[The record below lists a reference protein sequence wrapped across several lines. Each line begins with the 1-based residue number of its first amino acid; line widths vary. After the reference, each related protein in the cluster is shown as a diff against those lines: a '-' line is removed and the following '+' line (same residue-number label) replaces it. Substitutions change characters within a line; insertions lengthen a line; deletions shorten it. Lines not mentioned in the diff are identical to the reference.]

1 MHGHSPGVSVVVNTE
16 VDSMGGVVDVGLG
29 VDTNGSPRRAA
40 IEKAQTELRQEYYVR
55 EERKRELEFLEKG
68 GNPLDFKFGSTASLS
83 LQSTSV
89 TDQQLDYD
97 AKGSS
102 AVATSPHGDS
112 VDSCIRPGVTLGRDS
127 NTADNLLLID
137 GQNSNHDGTKNEMR
151 SGKRKAISSS
161 EHSSKKDASNIK
173 ESEESGSFRLGA
185 KSQAYARRNRSRPSR
200 ESVYVTSAR
209 SAPSIHNSK
218 SLVFPSSCTDNR
230 DKKDALLETQVE
242 DNAVSSVS
250 NSKPGSLCGNNV
262 SRVLGTDDQVEMDVD
277 AVEVNVTGGHTPEVD
292 VGKGEAEGAIG
303 NHLQQ
308 NDYSDRSPKAAEQHC
323 PNGNSPLPSDSS
335 MRESVSAGAAVELC
349 MIDENV
355 NNIDKSGSVS
365 SNVVDLQ
372 NDNQISKRSDGQT
385 VEEASVSIDIEREVS
400 NPDVDHVFS
409 VATECS
415 AIPVDVSVSEKSDK
429 ENAEVHPFGGHEPR
443 TVDSELVNSVIQVK
457 IEEICDGK
465 GVLSNEQH
473 ELTHNMEG
481 KLENLSRDASNCD
494 PSDVLGISE
503 PSRLTSSKSSSA
515 ATDVLIIPE
524 KNSKFSQK
532 TREDAILKEARII
545 EAKLRRVNELSVC
558 SFPLEKH
565 QKSHWDYLLEEMAWL
580 ANDFIQ
586 ERRWKVTAASQIS
599 HRIASRGWA
608 KFEKQRK
615 TACSLAKAVIS
626 FWELA
631 EALHTGGKSIVG
643 MDEELKSTLCVPLKS
658 NKREAENKQD
668 GETLEECP
676 TQAAEVPIL
685 GYAIRFLGSNCVSE
699 RPVLA
704 EAPVTPE
711 RICDSGVLGMPWED
725 QSSEESLF
733 YVIPAGAMHVYR
745 ESIESRWLPHENTGH
760 AMHREDYEA
769 STCDS
774 LAEYGSHEN
783 VFDED
788 EAETATHYFSGAFE
802 RSKSSKFA
810 HRKKKTFQDKNHSAR
825 SFEVRSDLSYGPYLE
840 SKFGTQPSLMMGKRG
855 SSTFNVSS
863 IPTKRMRTASRQ
875 RVVSPFGVGNA
886 GGLPV
891 NSKTDVS
898 SGDTS
903 SFQDD
908 QMSLH
913 CESLTR
919 KNAEIESTADFENK
933 LIFDGN
939 DVAIRSK
946 KKKKQKHTGYR
957 NLNSSDGLIISKAS
971 SYEHRWQNDPMAQN
985 DQLAINFAVRLIDS
999 FKVFSAALHGQYAA
1013 KKPKLLKQLPDAS
1026 PETITPVSGS
1036 LPSPAASQMSSMS
1049 NTNKLIKM
1057 IASRDRSRKSKGLKM
1072 IGGQLGSGSSW
1083 SQFEDQALV
1092 VLVHDMGTNWELVS
1106 DTINSTL
1113 QFKGS
1118 ARQLFQRLQ
1127 GPMEEDTLK
1136 AHFEKIIL
1144 IGRQLHFGRNQSE
1157 SKETKLVTQIH
1168 SSHIHALTQA
1178 CASSLTGSPL
1188 TPLDLAEVTQSSE
1201 ALGHGYQG
1209 SHSTSSPMSTHPG
1222 SLAPIM
1228 TTSGANSMLPASA
1241 GLGMSSGLPSPSA
1254 PPIGTPRD
1262 SSRYGAPRP
1271 SLPVDDQQRMQQQY
1285 SQMLSGRN
1293 IQQPSMSGPSA
1304 LTMGGDRGVRMLS
1317 GGNAMGMVCGV
1328 NNGMPISRPGFQGI
1342 GSPGMLNVVT
1352 SGTMLPVSGVGMS
1365 SPVNMHSNAVAGQ
1378 GNSLLRPRDH
1388 LQVQRPPQNPEDHKQ
1403 MMMQDIQLQS
1413 PPGGACQP
1421 VGPMNSMSGS
1431 FPSPGAATAP
1441 SIQTF
1446 SPQQPHQMPQQ
1457 PHLFGNTHHPQ
1468 INSPGPMT
1476 SPHPAYAMRF
1486 AKERQQLQQRLLHQ
1500 QHFSGSNAGA
1510 PPQGGGPQMQQQQP
1524 PPQPSPGSPATAQHK
1539 PQSNPR
1545 NPTTHGGG
1553 MPGQML
1559 NQRQRQH
1566 LQQQQQ
1572 QQQQTLPPRHQ
1583 QQRQQNERVLL
1594 QQGQGLFS
1602 GGSGSGAAAALAQSP
1617 VQQKMYPRPPS
1628 RPLGSMPPAPPHQ
1641 EASPL
1646 HNQQQ
1651 QHQQQRQGNHPQQ
1664 AMQRMMLQQN
1674 HHVNSEGPVPSGADQ
1689 VQVNPTVGTSPVLQ
1703 GSDPG
1708 AASSAPAP
1716 ASGPVSHW
1724 KSEPSYETTTP
1735 APPGVHLSS
1744 PQKQTLVGGEAAVLP
1759 SGQGLTKRSFP
1770 GGLPMNVHGV
1780 GGQWQQQ
1787 KHAQQQPSQDQPQQ
1801 QQQQQ
1806 QQPPPPPVPPQH
1818 QQQHRQPVQSGLY
1831 GTPSNPGPI

>member
-40 IEKAQTELRQEYYVR
+40 IEKAQAELRQEYYVR

-200 ESVYVTSAR
+200 ESVYVASAR
-209 SAPSIHNSK
+209 SAPSIHNN
-218 SLVFPSSCTDNR
+218 P
-230 DKKDALLETQVE
+230 LLETQVE

-262 SRVLGTDDQVEMDVD
+262 SGALGTDDQVEMDVD

-443 TVDSELVNSVIQVK
+443 TVDAELVNSVIQVK

-532 TREDAILKEARII
+532 TLFHEQ
-545 EAKLRRVNELSVC
+545 AKLRRVNELSVC

-886 GGLPV
+886 GGQPV

-1057 IASRDRSRKSKGLKM
+1057 IASRDRSRK
-1072 IGGQLGSGSSW
+1072 IGFWSSW

-1254 PPIGTPRD
+1254 PPIDALWP
-1262 SSRYGAPRP
+1262 
-1271 SLPVDDQQRMQQQY
+1271 QY
-1285 SQMLSGRN
+1285 SAAEHVWSQCFN
-1293 IQQPSMSGPSA
+1293 D
-1304 LTMGGDRGVRMLS
+1304 GGDRGVRMLS

-1421 VGPMNSMSGS
+1421 VGPMNSMSG
-1431 FPSPGAATAP
+1431 PSPAR
-1441 SIQTF
+1441 
-1446 SPQQPHQMPQQ
+1446 
-1457 PHLFGNTHHPQ
+1457 
-1468 INSPGPMT
+1468 INNPGPMT

-1510 PPQGGGPQMQQQQP
+1510 APQGGGPQMQQQQQPP

-1572 QQQQTLPPRHQ
+1572 QQTLPPRHQ

-1602 GGSGSGAAAALAQSP
+1602 GGSGSGARRRLWLSP
-1617 VQQKMYPRPPS
+1617 LSS
-1628 RPLGSMPPAPPHQ
+1628 RRCTRGTFTAVGLNATGAPHQ

-1744 PQKQTLVGGEAAVLP
+1744 PRSRPWLEVLSWWPSNERARRWGTMAAAEARPTAAI
-1759 SGQGLTKRSFP
+1759 SGS
-1770 GGLPMNVHGV
+1770 
-1780 GGQWQQQ
+1780 
-1787 KHAQQQPSQDQPQQ
+1787 AAAAAAAA
-1801 QQQQQ
+1801 
-1806 QQPPPPPVPPQH
+1806 PPPVPPQH